1 MLHLQFNFKNMEE
14 LSTEQKIIKAAKSIF
29 TQKGFAA
36 TKTRDIAEEAGI
48 NLALLNYYFG
58 SKENLFKLVVTD
70 KFQDLFGV
78 LGPVLSNAEIA
89 LEDKIEV
96 LIEKYSQLLT
106 ENEDLPIFVLSE
118 LKNNEQ
124 IFEKILQ
131 QARNLSQ
138 PVIEKQLR
146 EKGYSVSVPDF
157 VVNIIS
163 LAIFPFVAKPLF
175 TSSGLIEKE
184 KFSEFIENRKKLIP
198 CWIATISK

>member
-89 LEDKIEV
+89 LEDKIEL

-146 EKGYSVSVPDF
+146 EKGYTVSVPDF

-198 CWIATISK
+198 GWIATISK